1 MSELITVEEA
11 PWMLP
16 NGPAPLQRWPL
27 IADPG
32 DWGWFVGLAGP
43 GSAHRAG
50 GPVCTPTAPVA
61 GSPVGREVAQVR
73 GVLADR
79 VVVSTM
85 LDPFLTLRAL
95 VAYSG
100 IGLRKLYE
108 YLVDPAHPL
117 PHYRVGGKI
126 VVRRSEFDAWIAAYR
141 RVAGADVGAI
151 VTGVLADFRTRP
163 AR

>member
-1 MSELITVEEA
+1 VSQFVTVEEA

-16 NGPAPLQRWPL
+16 YGPTPLREWPL
-27 IADPG
+27 ITDPG
-32 DWGWFVGLAGP
+32 DWGWFVALAGS
-43 GSAHRAG
+43 GSASRAVG
-50 GPVCTPTAPVA
+50 LGHDPIAPVA
-61 GSPVGREVAQVR
+61 GPPVGREVAQVR

-79 VVVSTM
+79 VVISTM
-85 LDPFLTLRAL
+85 LDPFLTLKAL

-108 YLVDPAHPL
+108 YLADPAHPL

-126 VVRRSEFDAWIAAYR
+126 VVRRSEFDAWMTAYR